1 MERSLRRYIIYIG
14 LIGVLVVLFCACGK
28 QTEEAPPFSDVSG
41 MQGEVMTGA
50 ESSAESLTQEPV
62 LTDAPMLTEVPSDAT
77 NTPVLTDA
85 PTDAAGTAGDS
96 SEVLNNT
103 STPTPT
109 CTPVPTNTPTP
120 TPGITDPYDGR
131 FWTGKYVED
140 TELLLTKRQIREQND
155 KNFKT
160 GGTKLAVLSERRMY
174 TAGEVLGMIEEYSLP
189 SKKYLD
195 NKEFGTADKDALL
208 QARNLS
214 ALRENTTR
222 AIVPEYGILVM
233 NTDLRS
239 FPTEKR
245 LTSEAQGRFDYL
257 QETRL
262 LIGEAVLVLHRSADD
277 AWCFVQ
283 AENYC
288 GWIRESAIA
297 YCGFDELCDV
307 TETLADVE
315 RGQVAVVTK
324 NGNYRIGKADVYL
337 RMGTRL
343 LCADA
348 ETVTEN
354 ADRITDGQSMLQ
366 ILEDAPAG
374 EVVTIKLPCKDA
386 NSWLVWE
393 EASVSAVDAEGDRCI
408 VNGYLPYTGANV
420 MQLAVRLLGS
430 PYAWGDAPSFGAD
443 VLQVGDNGMD
453 CSSTVSAVLK
463 CFGFVLPR
471 NTGTQRKMDCE
482 KTVLSGM
489 SDKECR
495 EVLDGLQGGE
505 LLYTSG
511 HVMLYLGKVDGEYYV
526 LHNTSTES
534 RDDGGKDEFYRCVI
548 TTMSLGKTG
557 QTILERLLQINTL
570 FP

>member
-50 ESSAESLTQEPV
+50 ESPAESLTQEPV
-62 LTDAPMLTEVPSDAT
+62 LTDAPMLTDVPSDAT

-96 SEVLNNT
+96 SEVSNNT
-103 STPTPT
+103 SAPTPT

-120 TPGITDPYDGR
+120 TPVITDPYDGR
-131 FWTGKYVED
+131 FWTGKYAKD
-140 TELLLTKRQIREQND
+140 TELLLTKRQIEEQND
-155 KNFKT
+155 KNFKA

-189 SKKYLD
+189 SKKYFD
-195 NKEFGTADKDALL
+195 NKEFGTADKDSLL
-208 QARNLS
+208 QERNLS
-214 ALRENTTR
+214 ALRENTAR
-222 AIVPEYGILVM
+222 AIVPQYGILVM
-233 NTDLRS
+233 NADLRS
-239 FPTEKR
+239 FPTGKR
-245 LTSEAQGRFDYL
+245 LTSEVQGRFDYL

-262 LIGEAVLVLHRSADD
+262 LIGEAVLVLHRSSDG

-288 GWIRESAIA
+288 GWLRESAVA
-297 YCGFDELCDV
+297 YCDFDELCAV

-315 RGQVAVVTK
+315 HGQVAVVTK
-324 NGNYRIGKADVYL
+324 NGNYRIGDADVYL

-343 LCADA
+343 LCDDVVRY
-348 ETVTEN
+348 EEKESQLINNERTEE
-354 ADRITDGQSMLQ
+354 A
-366 ILEDAPAG
+366 
-374 EVVTIKLPCKDA
+374 VTIKLPRRDT
-386 NSWLVWE
+386 NGRLFWE
-393 EASVSAVDAEGDRCI
+393 EAGIRAVDAEGERCI
-408 VNGYLPYTGANV
+408 VKGYLLYTRANV
-420 MQLAVRLLGS
+420 MQLAVRLLDS

-443 VLQVGDNGMD
+443 VSKVGDNGMD

-471 NTGTQRKMDCE
+471 NTGTQRKMDCA
-482 KTVLSGM
+482 KQDLSGLGAGQ
-489 SDKECR
+489 R
-495 EVLDGLQGGE
+495 RNALDCLQGGE

-548 TTMSLGKTG
+548 TSMSLGKTG
-557 QTILERLLQINTL
+557 QTILDRLIQLNTL

>member
-1 MERSLRRYIIYIG
+1 MERSLRRYIVYIG
-14 LIGVLVVLFCACGK
+14 LIGVLGVLLCGCEK
-28 QTEEAPPFSDVSG
+28 RTEETPPFADVSG
-41 MQGEVMTGA
+41 MQA
-50 ESSAESLTQEPV
+50 
-62 LTDAPMLTEVPSDAT
+62 EVPT
-77 NTPVLTDA
+77 E
-85 PTDAAGTAGDS
+85 AAGTAGDS
-96 SEVLNNT
+96 SEILNNIATGTPT
-103 STPTPT
+103 STPILTNSPTPTPT
-109 CTPVPTNTPTP
+109 CTPVLTNTPTP
-120 TPGITDPYDGR
+120 TPVITDPYDGR
-131 FWTGKYVED
+131 FWTGKYADD
-140 TELLLTKRQIREQND
+140 TEILLTQRQIEEQNE
-155 KNFKT
+155 KNCRAR
-160 GGTKLAVLSERRMY
+160 GTKLVVLSERRMY
-174 TAGEVLGMIEEYSLP
+174 TAGEILGMIEEYSLP

-195 NKEFGTADKDALL
+195 NRVFGTAEKEALM
-208 QARNLS
+208 QVRNLS
-214 ALRENTTR
+214 ALRENTTG

-245 LTSEAQGRFDYL
+245 LTSEVQGRFDYL

-262 LIGEAVLVLHRSADD
+262 LIGEAVLVLHCSADG

-297 YCGFDELCDV
+297 YCDFDELCAV

-315 RGQVAVVTK
+315 SVQVAVVTK
-324 NGNYRIGKADVYL
+324 NGNYRVGEQELYL

-343 LCADA
+343 LCTGTEGDA
-348 ETVTEN
+348 
-354 ADRITDGQSMLQ
+354 
-366 ILEDAPAG
+366 
-374 EVVTIKLPCKDA
+374 VTISLPRRDTNCC
-386 NSWLVWE
+386 LVWE
-393 EASVSAVDAEGDRCI
+393 EAGVRVVDAEGELCI

-430 PYAWGDAPSFGAD
+430 PYAWGDAPSFGDD
-443 VLQVGDNGMD
+443 VSQAGDNGMD

-482 KTVLSGM
+482 KMNLSGM
-489 SDKECR
+489 ADKERR
-495 EVLDGLQGGE
+495 EVLDSLQGGE

-548 TTMSLGKTG
+548 TTMGLGKTG
-557 QTILERLLQINTL
+557 QTIIERLIQMNAL
-570 FP
+570 FPID